1 MPPRQSRPPTLD
13 SLLPPII
20 SQLQP
25 PSPNPYSAHQKALT
39 TTARLAASGH
49 HAIAITIAFET
60 SKELLKLGEAGSG
73 VDMGVKMVG
82 FMGDSNVE
90 LTDVMRGELAGAGLR
105 RAAIAMSGQEE
116 HSD

>member
-49 HAIAITIAFET
+49 HGIAITIAFET

-82 FMGDSNVE
+82 FMNDSNVE
-90 LTDVMRGELAGAGLR
+90 LSDVMRGESA
-105 RAAIAMSGQEE
+105 RALGM
-116 HSD
+116 D